1 MKRTYY
7 DATITLKETI
17 NGTIKHGY
25 KRYKKIKYRLNG
37 DRVKLWIYSRNNTVE
52 TIEFTNVASVE
63 IKKYKK

>member
-1 MKRTYY
+1 MKRLYY

-17 NGTIKHGY
+17 NGTIKRGY
-25 KRYKKIKYRLNG
+25 KGYKKIKYRLND
-37 DRVKLWIYSRNNTVE
+37 DRAKLWIYSRNHTLE